1 MDTTFIL
8 QHKKSIIKI
17 MSQNVQRLQALIVR
31 HQTKMYI
38 WA

>member
-8 QHKKSIIKI
+8 QRNKSIIKI
-17 MSQNVQRLQALIVR
+17 ISQNVQRLQALVVR